1 MPEVG
6 RGGVIPSATSQTL
19 DIAIAAP
26 SPSVLLAD
34 VTLDTLPGLAKRVS
48 RAGKKVIVHADML
61 SGLHPNS
68 AGLGFLKGHCGV
80 DTIVS
85 TNARVVETAR
95 RSHLRT
101 IFRVFLLDSIAL
113 RTANRTLS
121 NIQVDA
127 IEVLPGPMAKAAISQ
142 IRASGPNRTLLA
154 GGFIRTSGLVDDL
167 FDAGFDG
174 VTTSYLPL
182 WQGHVAS

>member
-1 MPEVG
+1 M
-6 RGGVIPSATSQTL
+6 
-19 DIAIAAP
+19 
-26 SPSVLLAD
+26 
-34 VTLDTLPGLAKRVS
+34 PGLS
-48 RAGKKVIVHADML
+48 RQPDEVM
-61 SGLHPNS
+61 
-68 AGLGFLKGHCGV
+68 
-80 DTIVS
+80 
-85 TNARVVETAR
+85 
-95 RSHLRT
+95 
-101 IFRVFLLDSIAL
+101 LDSIAL